1 MGEFMQEFRVS
12 VRGLRVGMF
21 VSRLDRPWLDT
32 RFPLQGFLI
41 RTDDELAMLQN
52 QCSHAWVD
60 IERGASPDP
69 RHIELGEAAVVDS
82 ARERE
87 EYEALRKTRWEV
99 SSRFEDELA
108 HAEDVHEQLELGIA
122 EFMQDLGAGRKAH
135 LDRLRHGVEEMVE
148 SITRNP
154 SAFSWLKELK
164 RRDNYTY
171 QHAMSCSVW
180 AATFGRHLGMEKDEI
195 CELALG
201 GLLFDVGKTRVPP
214 ALLTKQ
220 AVLDDIEC
228 GQMREHVQHSLAILA
243 DIPELAPAMLEMVAT
258 HHERHDGSGYPQG
271 LQGNAIPIAG
281 RILGLVD
288 TYDALTTQRVHA
300 DGLAPHEAVAELYRA
315 RGSLFQTEL
324 VEQFIQA
331 CGIYPTGSLVELSD
345 GCVGVVTAVHSLKR
359 LRPSV
364 MLLLD
369 PDHHPLPQ
377 FRTID
382 LGDAQGPEAKAG
394 ISIVKGLQR
403 GAYGIDPAELF
414 LD

>member
-1 MGEFMQEFRVS
+1 MDEFVQEFRVS
-12 VRGLRVGMF
+12 AQGLRVGMF

-41 RTDDELAMLQN
+41 RTDAELAVLKS
-52 QCSHAWVD
+52 QCSHAYVD
-60 IERGASPDP
+60 IGRGDSPDP
-69 RHIELGEAAVVDS
+69 RHIELGESNLV
-82 ARERE
+82 ARARDRE
-87 EYEALRKTRWEV
+87 EYDALRKTRWEV
-99 SSRFEDELA
+99 SSRFEDEVTHADVA
-108 HAEDVHEQLELGIA
+108 HEELERGVA
-122 EFMQDLGAGRKAH
+122 EFMDDLGAGRRIQ
-135 LDRLRHGVEEMVE
+135 LDRLRRGVESMVE

-154 SAFSWLKELK
+154 SAFTWLRELK

-195 CELALG
+195 CELALA
-201 GLLFDVGKTRVPP
+201 GLLFDVGKTRVPTR
-214 ALLTKQ
+214 LLASQ
-220 AVLDDIEC
+220 AVLDELEC
-228 GQMREHVQHSLAILA
+228 VQMRRHVQHSL
-243 DIPELAPAMLEMVAT
+243 DIIDGIGGLAPAVREMVAT
-258 HHERHDGSGYPQG
+258 HHERHDGSGYPHG
-271 LQGNAIPIAG
+271 LTGSAIPIAG

-288 TYDALTTQRVHA
+288 TYDALTTARPHA
-300 DGLAPHEAVAELYRA
+300 AGLAPHEAVAELYRA

-345 GCVGVVTAVHSLKR
+345 GHVGVVTAVHSLKR

-369 PDHHPLPQ
+369 PDKRPLPQ
-377 FRTID
+377 FRTVD
-382 LGDAQGPEAKAG
+382 LGDPHAPESQAG
-394 ISIVKGLQR
+394 VSIARGLPR
-403 GAYGIDPAELF
+403 GSHGIDPTELF

>member
-1 MGEFMQEFRVS
+1 MVEFMQEFRVS
-12 VRGLRVGMF
+12 ARGLRVGMF

-41 RTDDELAMLQN
+41 RTEDELAMLQN
-52 QCSHAWVD
+52 QCSHAYVD
-60 IERGASPDP
+60 IARGESPDP
-69 RHIELGEAAVVDS
+69 RHIELGETPLVDA

-87 EYEALRKTRWEV
+87 EYEALRKTRWDV
-99 SSRFEDELA
+99 SSDFEDELA
-108 HAEDVHEQLELGIA
+108 HAEDAHELLEKGIA
-122 EFMQDLGAGRKAH
+122 EFMEDLGSGRRGQI
-135 LDRLRHGVEEMVE
+135 DRLRRGVESMVE

-154 SAFSWLKELK
+154 SAFRWLKELK
-164 RRDNYTY
+164 RRDDYTY

-220 AVLDDIEC
+220 AVLDEVEC
-228 GQMREHVQHSLAILA
+228 GQMREHVRHSLDILA
-243 DIPELAPAMLEMVAT
+243 DLPGLSPAMLEMVAT

-288 TYDALTTQRVHA
+288 TYDALTTQRAHA
-300 DGLAPHEAVAELYRA
+300 PGLAPHEAVAELYRA
-315 RGSLFQTEL
+315 RGGLFQTEL

-345 GCVGVVTAVHSLKR
+345 GYVGVVTAVHSLKR

-369 PDHHPLPQ
+369 PERRPLPQ

-382 LGDAQGPEAKAG
+382 LSDAQGAESQAG
-394 ISIVKGLQR
+394 ISIAKGLPR